1 VTKKRRDDQKEKKED
16 KGEKKRERWKRE
28 VLDYFLSGAKKNIF
42 LVKNLS

>member
-1 VTKKRRDDQKEKKED
+1 MIKKKKKKTKER
-16 KGEKKRERWKRE
+16 KRERWKRE